1 MKNVIRKAAFSL
13 LPAVFLFT
21 AVQAANFNEL
31 NKVGVVNNN
40 LDAPQQMV
48 IYNSDETKC
57 LSTYGHNR
65 KGTNVLTYETC
76 RIDSYDTWTITSSG
90 KIKNQRSGKCLT
102 SPQGRST
109 LTLARC
115 NRSIKRGYTAYDFV
129 ILNHLDVPT
138 NNGIEVA
145 QLD

>member
-1 MKNVIRKAAFSL
+1 
-13 LPAVFLFT
+13 
-21 AVQAANFNEL
+21 
-31 NKVGVVNNN
+31 
-40 LDAPQQMV
+40 MV
-48 IYNSDETKC
+48 IYNSDQTKC

-65 KGTNVLTYETC
+65 KSTNVLTYETC
-76 RIDSYDTWTITSSG
+76 RVDGYDTWTITSSG

-115 NRSIKRGYTAYDFV
+115 NTSIKRGYTAYDFV

-138 NNGIEVA
+138 NSGIEVA